1 MVVELRHLSYFT
13 AVAELGSIAK
23 AATALHMTQPTLS
36 RQIAQLERT
45 LGYELLRRSARGTS
59 LTPAG
64 KGLHEHAQVIFHH
77 IDRIPEVLR
86 VCSEA
91 ERILQVGIPA
101 GIPHAWFSR
110 FEARLRTL
118 EPRVRLSLHE
128 ATSDEQRR
136 LVQIGM
142 IDVGLVH
149 AEPQGIH
156 SALIMSQQFGC
167 CIRDPDVLRDAET
180 LTFADLAGLRVMAH
194 SAAETPGEEVRL
206 RAAAEAAGS
215 DVHWMFRRFS
225 QHGQLIAE
233 TSDADAVLVSEAS
246 AAKDFTTW
254 RWIPLDESEPNAVID
269 TWAVWSDPDLT
280 DVDVCISAMRHAS
293 KSAAGRTHGFGR

>member
-1 MVVELRHLSYFT
+1 MVELRHLSYFN

-64 KGLHEHAQVIFHH
+64 KGLHEHAKIIFHH
-77 IDRIPEVLR
+77 VDRIPEVLR

-91 ERILQVGIPA
+91 ERTLQVGIPA

-110 FEARLRTL
+110 FEAQLRRL

-167 CIRDPDVLRDAET
+167 CIRDPDVLRDAKT
-180 LTFADLAGLRVMAH
+180 LTFADLTGLRVMAH

-206 RAAAEAAGS
+206 RAAADAAGS

-254 RWIPLDESEPNAVID
+254 RWIPLAESEPNAVIE
-269 TWAVWSDPDLT
+269 TWAIWSDPDLT
-280 DVDVCISAMRHAS
+280 DVDVSISAMRHAS
-293 KSAAGRTHGFGR
+293 ESAADRSHGFGR